1 MMGVVMMKTDRVNEG
16 LKWFRE
22 AQKLY
27 EQSNSTE
34 NDGYATALHN
44 MGRAYML
51 RKQYKQAKTYLEQA
65 KTLQIQLSGSVFERT
80 EQYLSELESLMSK

>member
-1 MMGVVMMKTDRVNEG
+1 
-16 LKWFRE
+16 
-22 AQKLY
+22 
-27 EQSNSTE
+27 
-34 NDGYATALHN
+34 

-65 KTLQIQLSGSVFERT
+65 QTLQIQLSGSVFERT